1 MMLQDYVCI
10 DLETTGLQPKT
21 DRMIE
26 IGAVKVHNGEIIE
39 RFETLVNP
47 QRKLEERITMLTGI
61 RQEELAAAPVL
72 DDVFPALYAFLGD
85 LPLLGHSVLFD
96 YSFLKKAAVDRRLT
110 FDRKGVDTLK
120 IARKYLAELESRSLE
135 YLCRHFDI
143 PHRAHRALGDAEA
156 TDRLYRLLAERFD
169 DGTEVLF
176 APQELIFRAKR
187 DQPATKAQK
196 ERLYRLVKRHK
207 LTLEAAIE
215 GLSRSEASRLT
226 DRLLSQYRE
235 G

>member
-110 FDRKGVDTLK
+110 FERKGVDTLK

-143 PHRAHRALGDAEA
+143 PHRAHRALGDAE
-156 TDRLYRLLAERFD
+156 DRPSVPPAGR
-169 DGTEVLF
+169 EV
-176 APQELIFRAKR
+176 R
-187 DQPATKAQK
+187 
-196 ERLYRLVKRHK
+196 
-207 LTLEAAIE
+207 
-215 GLSRSEASRLT
+215 
-226 DRLLSQYRE
+226 
-235 G
+235 